1 MDRKQIASIVVV
13 AASTMFGTFQGV
25 AQVASPQQ
33 QAPSL
38 PSSSSLLPPPA
49 LPPMQSTAT
58 LPGGASSLQESYQNW
73 QVVCTQRESA
83 KQCAMSQQQVSRQN
97 QQRVLL
103 VELTPTKDKLEG
115 VLVLPFGLA
124 LEKGASLQID
134 DGTVGQPL
142 RFRTCLPAGC
152 IVPLKFGAGMLANLQ
167 HGTAIKI
174 KVVSDGGEETPLSVP
189 LKGFSEAYSR
199 VTALSR

>member
-1 MDRKQIASIVVV
+1 
-13 AASTMFGTFQGV
+13 
-25 AQVASPQQ
+25 
-33 QAPSL
+33 L
-38 PSSSSLLPPPA
+38 PAPA

-83 KQCAMSQQQVSRQN
+83 KQCVMSQQQVSRQN

-103 VELTPTKDKLEG
+103 VELTPAKDKLEG

-134 DGTVGQPL
+134 DGAVGQPAH
-142 RFRTCLPAGC
+142 FRTCLPAGC
-152 IVPLKFGAGMLANLQ
+152 VVPLKFDARMVANLQ

-174 KVVSDGGEETPLSVP
+174 KVVSDAGEETPLSVP
-189 LKGFSEAYSR
+189 LKGFPEAYSR